1 MFDWFW
7 RTLGYTLNKDKRAE
21 YVDKCIKEEEEQAI
35 YEKKLAETPSFSKCV
50 ISNMKPLS
58 QKQKS
63 QQKSYANAVS
73 GTCI

>member
-7 RTLGYTLNKDKRAE
+7 RTLGYELKKDKRAE

-35 YEKKLAETPSFSKCV
+35 YEKKVL
-50 ISNMKPLS
+50 ILKPLS